1 MSETRD
7 SSLITCVVVRGAA
20 DGVVKAA
27 MEAGAQG
34 ATTFFARGTGVRQRL
49 GLLGNLISPE
59 KEVVLI
65 VTQPSL
71 TDPVFDAVI
80 LAAKLEEPGKGF
92 AWVQKL
98 ERAVGFVEA

>member
-20 DGVVKAA
+20 DAVVKAA
-27 MEAGAQG
+27 MDAGAQG
-34 ATTFFARGTGVRQRL
+34 ATTFYARGTGVRQRL

-59 KEVVLI
+59 KEVVLV
-65 VTQPSL
+65 VTQESI
-71 TDPVFDAVI
+71 TDSVFDAVV
-80 LAAKLEEPGKGF
+80 AGAHLEEPGKGF

-98 ERAVGFVEA
+98 ERAVGFFEA